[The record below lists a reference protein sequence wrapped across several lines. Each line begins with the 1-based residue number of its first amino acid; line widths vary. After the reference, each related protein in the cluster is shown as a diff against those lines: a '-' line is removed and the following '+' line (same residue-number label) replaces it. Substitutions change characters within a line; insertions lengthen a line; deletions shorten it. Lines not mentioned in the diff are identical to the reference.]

1 MTSRYILDN
10 FDQLV
15 GVGDIIVYSGC
26 SNSSAT
32 ITRAEVLDI
41 FETRTKIPYG
51 YDPNR
56 FYWSDYKMRVQ
67 PEGGGR
73 KVGLSRAPFILV
85 ANGVDFDEYVSSLRH
100 KYGMEDTVEED
111 HPRSPAEDPQG

>member
-32 ITRAEVLDI
+32 ITRGEVLDI
-41 FETRTKIPYG
+41 FEPRTKRPG
-51 YDPNR
+51 YRPGI

-73 KVGLSRAPFILV
+73 KVSLTRAPFVLV
-85 ANGVDFDEYVSSLRH
+85 ANGIGFDEYVESLRI
-100 KYGMEDTVEED
+100 KYGMEEED
-111 HPRSPAEDPQG
+111 AQDHPCSPAEDPQG